1 LTNKSSCVIIKVQK
15 RDNKE
20 FKIMK
25 YRVYNENNWSKLMG
39 QYFPTYFYTKREAVA
54 HAEKIGGN
62 AVIERKIGA
71 DWVAY

>member
-1 LTNKSSCVIIKVQK
+1 
-15 RDNKE
+15 
-20 FKIMK
+20 MK
-25 YRVYNENNWSKLMG
+25 YRVYNEKNWSELMG
-39 QYFPTYFYTKREAVA
+39 QYFPTYFYTKKEAVA

>member
-1 LTNKSSCVIIKVQK
+1 MN
-15 RDNKE
+15 
-20 FKIMK
+20 
-25 YRVYNENNWSKLMG
+25 YRVHNEQNWSERMG
-39 QYFPTYFYTKREAVA
+39 QYFHTYFRTKREAVA